1 VSDQETITPVL
12 PPGPLSGNA
21 TVSTAVLRQTL
32 AFTEE
37 WTEILADYIN
47 RNFREGI
54 DFGAVKGG
62 SKNGREFTGKPTLLK
77 PGAEKLTL
85 AMGLRARFVQDRQT
99 YAMAGSP
106 AGLIA
111 LKCLLVD
118 SAGEVAGEGRGAA
131 TLAEKNSINNAVKF
145 AEKRAQVDAV
155 LRLGGLSGY
164 FEQEEDQERQQT
176 AQTGNNRPANQAPNR
191 PRALPAP
198 NLDAMSDEELYR
210 YAEGQY
216 RKWQAK
222 HPEAPPLS
230 ADIQAPANRPQD
242 SASAPVESRAG
253 APAQGR
259 SPAPTSGAASL
270 TRAAEAS
277 THENSDPAGHLATP
291 EQIARIRALAAP
303 AGKTV
308 DGLCADLRV
317 VTLGNLSNERADR
330 LIARLQELAADRA
343 QVVGA

>member
-230 ADIQAPANRPQD
+230 TDIQAPANRPQD
-242 SASAPVESRAG
+242 SASAPAESRAG
-253 APAQGR
+253 AGAQGR
-259 SPAPTSGAASL
+259 SPVSTNGAASL
-270 TRAAEAS
+270 PRAAEAS
-277 THENSDPAGHLATP
+277 THENSDPAAHLATA

-317 VTLGNLSNERADR
+317 VTLGNLSSERAEK
-330 LIARLQELAADRA
+330 LITRLQELADARA
-343 QVVGA
+343 QAVGA